1 MTSETKAAFDLS
13 ENNNGDSHNI
23 SAATII
29 EDGDQVSLDTQ
40 KLHQRKNL
48 FFWVKIVCA
57 SSYGLFLVSFV
68 LVIFCE
74 KYFTAFLEHKHLA
87 FFLLALLLM
96 PSFLMWG
103 LLRAVYAPES
113 KKDDE
118 DAIKIINAA
127 HPASNVGSNIV

>member
-1 MTSETKAAFDLS
+1 MTSEANASFDLS
-13 ENNNGDSHNI
+13 ENNNGGPHGM
-23 SAATII
+23 SAATIVG
-29 EDGDQVSLDTQ
+29 ESDRVSLDRQ
-40 KLHQRKNL
+40 KLNQRENL
-48 FFWVKIVCA
+48 FFWVKVICGA
-57 SSYGLFLVSFV
+57 SYILFLASFFV
-68 LVIFCE
+68 AIFCD
-74 KYFTAFLEHKHLA
+74 KYFSAFLEHKHLA